1 MALLIRLRAVASA
14 AVMAVLAAGCEFIRP
29 PTFVPADPDQLLV
42 HAVLVAESDSAAVL
56 VTRVGSGHNGQ
67 PVSGAQ
73 VRLIGEH
80 GQAVLA
86 EVVGDGVPCWP
97 HVIPPEARTG
107 CYVAALSASV
117 RAGAEYRLEVD
128 IPGGEQVRGRTVVP
142 APATMLA
149 PEDRLRIES
158 ESVTAGHLRGLQ
170 SVLVRWSVPGPVT
183 LAGWV
188 ERGWAPERDDL
199 RCGTTLQ
206 RPYSPQRPELETD
219 SAWVGI
225 EVYSCTS
232 VMDPTVPLR
241 ADSVEVTLGVTT
253 YDASYLAYVEDAE
266 NGLSREQAS
275 RGLEGAFGVFGS
287 AATARRR
294 VILVARE
301 DDGAN
306 VPGD

>member
-1 MALLIRLRAVASA
+1 MALLIRSRAVASA

-86 EVVGDGVPCWP
+86 EAVGDRVPCWP

-107 CYVAALSASV
+107 CYVAALSAPV

-128 IPGGEQVRGRTVVP
+128 VPGGEQVRGRTVVP

-170 SVLVRWSVPGPVT
+170 SVLVRWSVPGP
-183 LAGWV
+183 
-188 ERGWAPERDDL
+188 
-199 RCGTTLQ
+199 
-206 RPYSPQRPELETD
+206 
-219 SAWVGI
+219 
-225 EVYSCTS
+225 
-232 VMDPTVPLR
+232 
-241 ADSVEVTLGVTT
+241 VEVTLGVTT